1 MNTVTSKVA
10 GISLKRGEATKY
22 FNLDENLLG
31 SPMTVN
37 IIINSVVVRICLVSP
52 WGDTS
57 IDQEW
62 LAEIGR

>member
-52 WGDTS
+52 TS